1 MKIEKEEEESEILN
15 LFTSAVPLYSVV
27 RVEEQP
33 ESEIK
38 GIDEILKNEM
48 IKNVVGDS
56 ISTDKYILNRPELKT
71 LNAFIKE
78 HIDKYVENVMCPKN
92 ESLEFYITQSWLNLT
107 KTNEGQ
113 ELHDHPNSFISGV
126 YYFTD
131 ECFLNLCNPNYYL
144 ERNTIWIQPKRD
156 NLWNSFYHNVK
167 IKSKQNTLIL
177 FPSWIKHEVPEN
189 QSSSDRMSM
198 AFNVFVKGDLEDCGI
213 ELNELKPR

>member
-1 MKIEKEEEESEILN
+1 MTEVATNFYQMFPSAFPLYNIVRETGEGSEVEFKSEVDDILKNSITNPLGNNISVDKHVMNRPGMKNLN
-15 LFTSAVPLYSVV
+15 LFL
-27 RVEEQP
+27 
-33 ESEIK
+33 
-38 GIDEILKNEM
+38 
-48 IKNVVGDS
+48 
-56 ISTDKYILNRPELKT
+56 
-71 LNAFIKE
+71 KE
-78 HIDKYVENVMCPKN
+78 HIDNYVENVICPKK